1 VRCTIARRAAGSL
14 APRDDDP
21 QPNYVI
27 VALAGG
33 TGGSKMVHG
42 LALANGQADLTAI
55 INTGDDGDFFGLLVC
70 PDLDIN
76 LYALAGV
83 VADRGWGYADDTFRC
98 LEGLATYGREAWF
111 GLGDRDLATHI
122 HRTLMVADGA
132 TVSQVVDDLCR
143 RLGVEARLHP
153 MTDAPVR
160 TIITTGT
167 GEKRFQEYLVRDGA
181 REEIDAIRIEGLD
194 AASPAPGVLDAI
206 AGASTVVI
214 APSSPIVSIGTI
226 LGVPGMRDAVAARR
240 EHVIAVSPIIGNA
253 PVEGPAQKFLR
264 GAGYPECSARQMA
277 EIYTDVCSTFV
288 IHETD
293 ADDVPAI
300 EALGV
305 RVVVTDILMPD
316 HAARERL
323 AHTVLGAMA

>member
-1 VRCTIARRAAGSL
+1 
-14 APRDDDP
+14 
-21 QPNYVI
+21 
-27 VALAGG
+27 
-33 TGGSKMVHG
+33 MVHG
-42 LALANGQADLTAI
+42 LTLANGQADLTAI
-55 INTGDDGDFFGLLVC
+55 INTGDDGHFFGLLVC

-98 LEGLATYGREAWF
+98 LEGLVTYGRDAWF

-132 TVSQVVDDLCR
+132 TVSQVMDDLCR

-181 REEIDAIRIEGLD
+181 REDIDAIRVEGLD
-194 AASPAPGVLDAI
+194 GASPAPGVLDSI
-206 AGASTVVI
+206 VGASTIVI

-240 EHVIAVSPIIGNA
+240 ERVIAVSPIIGTA
-253 PVEGPAQKFLR
+253 PVEGPAHKFLR

-293 ADDVPAI
+293 AHDVPAI

-323 AHTVLGAMA
+323 ARTVLEAMA